1 MTMVETLPTAPARS
15 ASWWRASPTGRQL
28 RALVR
33 NPTAIFGAVIVV
45 LVLVVGLL
53 APVLAPYDPLEISAD
68 TLQPPS
74 GAHLLGTDD
83 LGRDILSRLIYGA
96 RVTPLV
102 GIAPVVLSAAVGTV
116 LGLLAGFSRG
126 VVDNVVMRFIDV
138 LLAFPGIVLAIAVVA
153 VLGPGLDNAMIAVGI
168 AGVPIFARVVRGLV
182 LVEREKEYV
191 AAARLCGAR
200 RPRLI
205 FVEVLPNIA
214 ASVLVLSTVSVATAI
229 LATAGLS
236 FLGLGAQPPQPE
248 WGAMLSQGRDYLTDQ
263 WWIATFPGLAIAI
276 VVLGI
281 NLLGDGLRDVLDPRL

>member
-1 MTMVETLPTAPARS
+1 MTVVESLPAAPARS
-15 ASWWRASPTGRQL
+15 PSWWRSSPTGRQL

-33 NPTAIFGAVIVV
+33 NPTAMFGAAIVV
-45 LVLVVGLL
+45 LVLLCGLL
-53 APVLAPYDPLEISAD
+53 APLIAPYDPLAISAD
-68 TLQPPS
+68 ALAPPS
-74 GAHLLGTDD
+74 AAHPLGTDD
-83 LGRDILSRLIYGA
+83 LGRDILSRVLYGA

-102 GIAPVVLSAAVGTV
+102 GIAPVALSAAAGVV

-126 VVDNVVMRFIDV
+126 LVDNVIMRLIDV

-153 VLGPGLDNAMIAVGI
+153 VLGPGLGNAMIAVGI

-200 RPRLI
+200 APRLI
-205 FVEVLPNIA
+205 FAEVLPNVA
-214 ASVLVLSTVSVATAI
+214 APVLVLSTVSVATAI
-229 LATAGLS
+229 LSTAGLS

-276 VVLGI
+276 AVLGI